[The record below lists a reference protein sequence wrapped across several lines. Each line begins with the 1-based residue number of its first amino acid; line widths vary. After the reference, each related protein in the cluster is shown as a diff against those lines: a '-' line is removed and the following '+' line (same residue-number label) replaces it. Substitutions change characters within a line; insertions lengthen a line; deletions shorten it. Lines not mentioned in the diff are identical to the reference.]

1 MLRMRKG
8 AVIRRLLRAF
18 PGVSSTGV
26 KSKTTTRTISGAGKT
41 RKTIEGK
48 KNHVVY
54 NLPQT
59 ASKAQVVR
67 NLFTAMRQANWTN
80 DHLDDFGGAGTWHK
94 NGTWLAI
101 SIGGGRYHVRAIT
114 LTTLT
119 QDVTVSAADLSKG
132 IDATG
137 HAVVPGILFD
147 TARAD
152 VKDESKPALDEV
164 AKLLSANPKLRLYVV
179 GHTDNVGTAASNMEL
194 SKRRSAAVVSVL
206 RVKYHVAPARLDSF
220 GAGPY
225 APVASND
232 TDAGRTQNRRVEI
245 VKQ

>member
-1 MLRMRKG
+1 
-8 AVIRRLLRAF
+8 
-18 PGVSSTGV
+18 
-26 KSKTTTRTISGAGKT
+26 
-41 RKTIEGK
+41 
-48 KNHVVY
+48 
-54 NLPQT
+54 
-59 ASKAQVVR
+59 
-67 NLFTAMRQANWTN
+67 MRQANWTN

-164 AKLLSANPKLRLYVV
+164 AKLLSANPKLNALRRRPHGQCGYGGVEY
-179 GHTDNVGTAASNMEL
+179 GTLKASL
-194 SKRRSAAVVSVL
+194 SGGCFRSASEVSRCPGAIGLVWRRAVCPGGV
-206 RVKYHVAPARLDSF
+206 
-220 GAGPY
+220 
-225 APVASND
+225 
-232 TDAGRTQNRRVEI
+232 Q
-245 VKQ
+245 